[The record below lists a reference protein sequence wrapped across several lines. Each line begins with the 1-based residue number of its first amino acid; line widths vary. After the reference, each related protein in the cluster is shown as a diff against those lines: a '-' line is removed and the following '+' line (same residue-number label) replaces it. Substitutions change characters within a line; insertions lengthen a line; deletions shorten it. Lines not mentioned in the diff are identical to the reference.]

1 VQITK
6 LDFTFEA
13 TFVGMLLDL
22 LRYLPNL
29 NSLRV
34 RSLSL
39 TKPRCLHAEEER
51 ISRLISIDNKIRK
64 VHIQQMTDLEQI
76 QFLINICPLM
86 QYLGIGFSDAMDLK
100 LLLKFILMKNRE
112 QISHLRV
119 L

>member
-1 VQITK
+1 MNVNFFFLTNVVYSIHPYRENWDEIDKEHWNSNIASDVFNGTELSIFEPSFTDYNDSLIDNLAPLFDIVQITK

-39 TKPRCLHAEEER
+39 T
-51 ISRLISIDNKIRK
+51 
-64 VHIQQMTDLEQI
+64 
-76 QFLINICPLM
+76 
-86 QYLGIGFSDAMDLK
+86 
-100 LLLKFILMKNRE
+100 
-112 QISHLRV
+112 
-119 L
+119 